1 MTKAAIIKV
10 GQAVE
15 VVGKPKPKPKL
26 KPKLTLAQSLAAFDP
41 VCHGGE
47 VMAASGGR
55 LAIRKSVKR
64 GKGRV

>member
-10 GQAVE
+10 AQAVE
-15 VVGKPKPKPKL
+15 VVGKP

-41 VCHGGE
+41 ACHGGE